1 MEQVSTE
8 HVSDPAGQPVT
19 VSFTPGLPGPHA
31 GPCLFILDDGSI
43 HTGAIVYDSEA
54 LRAGA
59 LSTTNPVGGFHEP
72 FEIPL
77 RKVIGYAY
85 AGQREV
91 VVPASIPGRPVEDTV
106 GGV

>member
-1 MEQVSTE
+1 MTMTEQIL
-8 HVSDPAGQPVT
+8 DPTGQAVT
-19 VSFTPGLPGPHA
+19 LSFTPGLPGPHD

-43 HTGAIVYDSEA
+43 HTGAIIYNSKT

-91 VVPASIPGRPVEDTV
+91 LVPASGHNRPVAEPAS
-106 GGV
+106 GGA